1 MQSQRTNKRSSILQI
16 YDLRRE
22 ARLREAREWFY
33 KNYFVENLDDWMG
46 IAYREE
52 YIRSQ
57 RNNEPGTRSG

>member
-33 KNYFVENLDDWMG
+33 KNYFVENLDDWM
-46 IAYREE
+46 
-52 YIRSQ
+52 
-57 RNNEPGTRSG
+57 